1 MTETTPA
8 FLLRTIKLTDTSL
21 IVTWF
26 TQAHG
31 KLKTVAKG
39 ARRPKSPFAGKLD
52 LFFGCEITFLRSMKS
67 ELHILKEVVLRDPFE
82 GLRENYRRTQLAA
95 YFVELIE
102 LVTEPEHPVP
112 ELYGEHPKG
121 ENGGGNRVRTGVSEV
136 IDGGQ
141 DVIVLFSVVN
151 PQARSILL
159 MPPQVQLGGKT
170 KQGKLIKQSRWTTA
184 EQLPVMDY
192 RLSKRRLAPGERAD
206 GVVVFERPPFK
217 QSNETLFLQMA
228 EAGAVDHPALAPI
241 GFGISTTEEN
251 NHGRRGTGQ

>member
-1 MTETTPA
+1 MLRIHNREQDDHVLPAVDHFADPCANSISAAALTPRM
-8 FLLRTIKLTDTSL
+8 LTVKLRQRRLQQQ
-21 IVTWF
+21 
-26 TQAHG
+26 QAP
-31 KLKTVAKG
+31 L
-39 ARRPKSPFAGKLD
+39 
-52 LFFGCEITFLRSMKS
+52 
-67 ELHILKEVVLRDPFE
+67 
-82 GLRENYRRTQLAA
+82 
-95 YFVELIE
+95 
-102 LVTEPEHPVP
+102 P
-112 ELYGEHPKG
+112 ELYSEHPRG
-121 ENGGGNRVRTGVSEV
+121 ESGGGDRVRTGVGEV

-151 PQARSILL
+151 PQHRNILL

-206 GVVVFERPPFK
+206 GVIVFERPPFK